1 MKMFAAK
8 EAKNRFGALLDSAQR
23 EPVTI
28 QKNGRAVAV
37 LLSVEDYR
45 RLDAAADAWWAERAR
60 QAAKDGFV
68 GAKASRKLIRD
79 MLNAEDR
86 S

>member
-1 MKMFAAK
+1 MKMFTAK
-8 EAKNRFGALLDSAQR
+8 EAKNRFGVLLDSAQR

-37 LLSVEDYR
+37 VLSVEEYR
-45 RLDAAADAWWAERAR
+45 RLDEVEDAWWAERAR
-60 QAAKDGFV
+60 QAAAKGFV

-79 MLNAEDR
+79 MLNAED
-86 S
+86 